1 MADKA
6 RKMVREKPI
15 AIYYL
20 CLFSSYFSIQFSSV
34 QLLSRVWLFVTPWTV
49 ARQASLSIT
58 IIPELTQTHV
68 PQVGDAIQPLIPC
81 LPLFL
86 LPYFYPFKNLNLSSY
101 LILFFFF
108 LYLTVKNL
116 SLKQS
121 FCLIVRLL
129 MCFNQVSLICD
140 FLSHCNEIVLIS
152 L

>member
-1 MADKA
+1 M
-6 RKMVREKPI
+6 
-15 AIYYL
+15 
-20 CLFSSYFSIQFSSV
+20 
-34 QLLSRVWLFVTPWTV
+34 

-108 LYLTVKNL
+108 LVLNSEKSVLET
-116 SLKQS
+116 
-121 FCLIVRLL
+121 
-129 MCFNQVSLICD
+129 
-140 FLSHCNEIVLIS
+140 IVL
-152 L
+152 LNCKVVNVF